1 MNPIIKTIKESG
13 EELELD
19 KIKEAIKI
27 LKPYSEIKLVEDKL
41 LIIFKADEFLTE
53 EFEKELDKLIKKELK

>member
-1 MNPIIKTIKESG
+1 MKKEKKIT
-13 EELELD
+13 ELN

-27 LKPYSEIKLVEDKL
+27 MKPYSEIKLVEDKL

>member
-1 MNPIIKTIKESG
+1 MKKEKKIT
-13 EELELD
+13 ELN

-27 LKPYSEIKLVEDKL
+27 MKPYSEIKLVEDKL

-53 EFEKELDKLIKKELK
+53 EFEKELDKLIKKELKI